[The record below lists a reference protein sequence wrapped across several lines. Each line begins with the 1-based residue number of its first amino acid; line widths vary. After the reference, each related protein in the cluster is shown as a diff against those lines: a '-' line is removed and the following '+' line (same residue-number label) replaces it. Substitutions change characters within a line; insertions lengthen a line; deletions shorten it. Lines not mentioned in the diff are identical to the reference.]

1 MSNSKQWRRYPGQ
14 MAASLAFS
22 ACAMAAHAADGATYA
37 GVGVGG
43 SQSSGWC
50 RDIVGQ
56 CDDTG
61 RTGKL
66 YVGHEYGKHLA
77 VEAFFA
83 YLGRTTGTDT
93 SQGTSIRADTKLQ
106 GIGLA
111 ALGQWPL
118 CDAFAVFGKAGV
130 AAVQTRLNATTAAG
144 TTGSASTTSANLLLG
159 LGVRWNVV
167 DNLVLRAEWDR
178 YFDVGGLAVHAG
190 ATRLDIGKS
199 DLDVVGVGVEYRF

>member
-1 MSNSKQWRRYPGQ
+1 MNNSKQWRRHAGDIGVC
-14 MAASLAFS
+14 LALF
-22 ACAMAAHAADGATYA
+22 ACATGAHAAEGATYA
-37 GVGVGG
+37 GFGVGG

-50 RDIVGQ
+50 SDIVGQ

-66 YVGHEYGKHLA
+66 YVGHEYGKHFA
-77 VEAFFA
+77 VEAFLA
-83 YLGRTTGTDT
+83 YLGRTTGTDS
-93 SQGTSIRADTKLQ
+93 SQGTAIRADTKLQ

-118 CDAFAVFGKAGV
+118 CDGLAVFGKAGV
-130 AAVQTRLNATTAAG
+130 AAVQMRLNATTATG

-167 DNLVLRAEWDR
+167 ENLVLRAEWER
-178 YFDVGGLAVHAG
+178 YFDVGGLPVHAG